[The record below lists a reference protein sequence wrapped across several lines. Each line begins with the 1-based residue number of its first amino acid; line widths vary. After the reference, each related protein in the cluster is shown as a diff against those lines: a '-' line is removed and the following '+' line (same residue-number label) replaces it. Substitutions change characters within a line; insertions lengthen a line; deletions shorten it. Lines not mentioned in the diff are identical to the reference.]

1 MRLNLNWR
9 HALTLSLLL
18 FVSTLFMGAPAQAQE
33 ADQGKTQTLM
43 DIYQQALAN
52 DVELASA
59 LSANKAAQEIIEQ
72 GKALYRPSINFNST
86 ANNSHTD
93 IRFLDSNIQGDGR
106 ADFNSYRAAV
116 EARQPI
122 YRKQNLVQI
131 DQAKTQVSQADK
143 QYHLSQQSLILRTT
157 EAYFQVLVAKDQ
169 IDLILA
175 QKQAILSQ
183 LEQAKAT
190 FEVGTSTITDVNE
203 AQARYD
209 LIVAQE
215 VKAVNDLEIAKRN
228 VQLITGE
235 RPEGLAS
242 IKSDIVVSP
251 VSETMDDW
259 LAITRTNNLNIQIQ
273 QDAVTLAKQQVELA
287 NAGHLPTLDAIA
299 SYSRSYTDGSPTPF
313 NAGNDLKNA
322 TIGLELSIPIYQ
334 GGAISSR
341 ARQAVHNQQKAQDD
355 LNVARRRAE
364 LDTQQA
370 YLNLSTSIAQVSA
383 LEQALRSS
391 ETQLDSTQL
400 GYEVGV
406 RTSVDVLDA
415 QQQLF
420 AAKRDLLK
428 SRYDYLLNL
437 VRLKT
442 TTGLVAESDIADIN
456 QSLIAVN

>member
-1 MRLNLNWR
+1 MGLGIRIYK
-9 HALTLSLLL
+9 LTGWLLLSL
-18 FVSTLFMGAPAQAQE
+18 FVSSYVH
-33 ADQGKTQTLM
+33 ADTADTANQTLI
-43 DIYQQALAN
+43 DVYQQALAN
-52 DVELASA
+52 DAELASA

-72 GKALYRPSINFNST
+72 GKALYRPSVNFSGS

-93 IRFLDSNIQGDGR
+93 IRFLDSNISGDGR
-106 ADFNSYRAAV
+106 ADFNSYRAGV

-157 EAYFQVLVAKDQ
+157 EAYFQGLVAKDQ
-169 IDLILA
+169 IDLIQA

-209 LIVAQE
+209 LILAQE

-228 VQLITGE
+228 IQLITGE
-235 RPEGLAS
+235 RPAGLAP
-242 IKSDIVVSP
+242 IKSEIVISP
-251 VSETMDDW
+251 VKETMDEW
-259 LAITRTNNLNIQIQ
+259 LDITRANNLSIQIQ

-299 SYSRSYTDGSPTPF
+299 SYARSYTDGSPTPF
-313 NAGNDLKNA
+313 NAGNDLRNA

-355 LNVARRRAE
+355 LNIARRKAE

-370 YLNLSTSIAQVSA
+370 YLNLTTSIAQVGA

-415 QQQLF
+415 QQQLY

-437 VRLKT
+437 IRLKT
-442 TTGLVAESDIADIN
+442 ASGLVAESDVSDIN
-456 QSLIAVN
+456 QALIANN